1 MGYMAIKLDLE
12 KAYDKLEWSFIHKV
26 LQAFHF
32 PPNLIR
38 VIMGCVTSLRIS
50 VLVNG
55 GALDSF
61 YPSRGIRQGDPF
73 FPYLFILC
81 MEYLS
86 HLIEHKCREGSW
98 TPLKAS
104 RGNVGISHLLF
115 VDDIIL
121 FSKVDFMAC
130 NAIVEVLE
138 KFCEESGQKISQ
150 GKSRIYYS
158 LMLVRA

>member
-61 YPSRGIRQGDPF
+61 YPSRGIRQEDPF
-73 FPYLFILC
+73 SPYLFILC

-104 RGNVGISHLLF
+104 RGNVGIPTYYLWMILSYLAKWTSWHVMQLLKFWRSF
-115 VDDIIL
+115 VKSLDRKL
-121 FSKVDFMAC
+121 VK
-130 NAIVEVLE
+130 
-138 KFCEESGQKISQ
+138 ESPVYTTPQC
-150 GKSRIYYS
+150 
-158 LMLVRA
+158 